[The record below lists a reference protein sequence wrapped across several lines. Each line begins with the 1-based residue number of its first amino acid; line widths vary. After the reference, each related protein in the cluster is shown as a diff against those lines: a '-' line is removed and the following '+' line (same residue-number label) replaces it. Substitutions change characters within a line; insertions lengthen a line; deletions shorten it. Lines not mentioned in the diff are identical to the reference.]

1 MGGSKALF
9 DLSVTYPLLSGW
21 RRIAKIEKPLLL
33 SSLTAVSISFRSAS
47 TSRVNRSSGDQ
58 NKTLFVNPVTNVV

>member
-1 MGGSKALF
+1 MI
-9 DLSVTYPLLSGW
+9 V
-21 RRIAKIEKPLLL
+21 IAMAKTEKPLLL
-33 SSLTAVSISFRSAS
+33 NTLTAVSISFRSAS

>member
-1 MGGSKALF
+1 MI
-9 DLSVTYPLLSGW
+9 V
-21 RRIAKIEKPLLL
+21 IAMAKTKKPLLL
-33 SSLTAVSISFRSAS
+33 NSLTAVSIDFRSAS